1 MLWCSHGVRRVFADI
16 QASEQQITIM
26 KAAKTSI
33 NCNPVD
39 NCWLTLVLDKRTNKA
54 TDEYPMAV
62 CFTIERKRYYYKLPG
77 VKYQKEKYF
86 NEVCS
91 VTSSRSNLMSVYK
104 EWQQILDGYREK
116 LVKLNKTQT
125 LSIDLIRTFFSG
137 AEMNGEETHSF
148 VGVWENIIQR
158 MKKEGRVGTAENY
171 QWALNSFQK
180 LLERVEGFKVDKNVI
195 SKWSDAMKNGV
206 MIDGVLTGKI
216 ADATRGMYLR
226 TCRVVW
232 NECIRLGYLTEDK
245 YPFSNKDN
253 TLVSI
258 PRGKRRQQSYLS
270 VDEMTELYQ
279 VFTEKRYPEG
289 WEPAY
294 KKRAHDSLGLFLA
307 QYLCNGFNLADA
319 GRLTYN
325 RTYFSEGG
333 RAFEFMRK
341 KTSARSNGM
350 SVVIVPIIEPL
361 KVILDEIGAKPAK
374 DAYVFPQIFNGA
386 EDELTR
392 RKLTVQE
399 NSNIKDR
406 MNRICKEV
414 LGWDKVVSGTWA
426 RHSFATNLKLAG
438 VEELYISESMGHS
451 QGNDVTSGYQDMYPL
466 EIRFRNNSKLL
477 NIQSEKETIDI
488 DSLSPEQM
496 KELLKKMMQQK

>member
-1 MLWCSHGVRRVFADI
+1 MATKNL
-16 QASEQQITIM
+16 
-26 KAAKTSI
+26 KTSI

-39 NCWLTLVLDKRTNKA
+39 NCWITLVLDKRTNKQ

-62 CFTIERKRYYYKLPG
+62 CFTIERKRYYHKLSNIP
-77 VKYQKEKYF
+77 YQKEKYF

-91 VTSSRSNLMSVYK
+91 VASSRSSLLPVYK
-104 EWQQILDGYREK
+104 EWQKILEGYREK
-116 LVKLNKTQT
+116 LVKLNKTQSLT
-125 LSIDLIRTFFSG
+125 IDAIRTYFT
-137 AEMNGEETHSF
+137 GEQFDGEISKSF
-148 VGVWENIIQR
+148 VGVWEHIINK
-158 MKKEGRVGTAENY
+158 MKAEGRVGTAENY
-171 QWALNSFQK
+171 QWALNSFNK
-180 LLERVEGFKVDKNVI
+180 IVGNVVGFKVDKNVI
-195 SKWSDAMKNGV
+195 AKWNDGMKNGV
-206 MIDGVLTGKI
+206 KIDGQLTGKI

-232 NECIRLGYLTEDK
+232 NECIRQGYLTEDK

-253 TLVSI
+253 TLIAI

-270 VDEMTELYQ
+270 VDEMTELYH
-279 VFTEKRYPEG
+279 VFVDKRYPEN
-289 WEPAY
+289 WSPFY
-294 KKRAHDSLGLFLA
+294 KQRAHDSLGLFLA

-325 RTYFSEGG
+325 RTYFAEGG

-341 KTSARSNGM
+341 KTSARSNNM

-361 KVILDEIGAKPAK
+361 KVILDEIGAKPEK

-386 EDELTR
+386 TDETLR

-414 LGWDKVVSGTWA
+414 LGWEKVVSGTWA

-466 EIRFRNNSKLL
+466 EIRFRNNNKLL
-477 NIQSEKETIDI
+477 NVETKKEVIDI

-496 KELLKKMMQQK
+496 KELLKKMMGQE

>member
-1 MLWCSHGVRRVFADI
+1 MATKSV
-16 QASEQQITIM
+16 
-26 KAAKTSI
+26 KTSI

-39 NCWLTLVLDKRTNKA
+39 NCWITLVLDKRTNKQ

-62 CFTIERKRYYYKLPG
+62 CFTIERKRYYHKLPG
-77 VKYQKEKYF
+77 MAYQKEKYF

-91 VTSSRSNLMSVYK
+91 VTSSRSALMVVYK
-104 EWQQILDGYREK
+104 EWQKILEAYREK
-116 LVKLNKTQT
+116 LVKLNKTQSLT
-125 LSIDLIRTFFSG
+125 IDVIRTYLTG
-137 AEMNGEETHSF
+137 EQLNGEVSMSF
-148 VGVWENIIQR
+148 VGVWESIIQR
-158 MKKEGRVGTAENY
+158 MKTEGRVGTAENY
-171 QWALNSFQK
+171 QWALNSFNK
-180 LLERVEGFKVDKNVI
+180 ILGKVVGFKVDKNVI
-195 SKWSDAMKNGV
+195 AKWNDGMKNGV
-206 MIDGVLTGKI
+206 KIDGVLTGKI

-232 NECIRLGYLTEDK
+232 NECIRQGYLTEDK

-253 TLVSI
+253 TLISI

-270 VDEMTELYQ
+270 VDEMTELYK
-279 VFTEKRYPEG
+279 VFVEKRYPEG
-289 WEPAY
+289 WDPAY

-325 RTYFSEGG
+325 RTYFAEGG

-341 KTSARSNGM
+341 KTSARSNSM

-361 KVILDEIGAKPAK
+361 KVILNEIGAKPEK

-386 EDELTR
+386 TDETLR

-466 EIRFRNNSKLL
+466 EIRFRNNNKLL
-477 NIQSEKETIDI
+477 NIEKEEKPIDI
-488 DSLSPEQM
+488 DSLTPEQM
-496 KELLKKMMQQK
+496 KELLKKMIGQQ

>member
-1 MLWCSHGVRRVFADI
+1 MARKSL
-16 QASEQQITIM
+16 
-26 KAAKTSI
+26 KTSI

-39 NCWLTLVLDKRTNKA
+39 NCWIKLVLDKRTNKA
-54 TDEYPMAV
+54 TDEYPVAI
-62 CFTIERKRYYYKLPG
+62 CFTIERKRYYFKLASIA
-77 VKYQKEKYF
+77 YQKEKYF

-91 VTSSRSNLMSVYK
+91 VTNSRSLLMPVYK
-104 EWQQILDGYREK
+104 EWEKLLDGYREK
-116 LVKLNKTQT
+116 VVKLNKTQSLT
-125 LSIDLIRTFFSG
+125 IDAIRTYLT
-137 AEMNGEETHSF
+137 GEQQYGEVCMSF
-148 VGVWENIIQR
+148 VGVWENIINR
-158 MKKEGRVGTAENY
+158 MKIEGRVGTAENY
-171 QWALNSFQK
+171 QWALNSFNRIVGK
-180 LLERVEGFKVDKNVI
+180 VAGFKVDKNVI
-195 SKWSDAMKNGV
+195 AKWDDGMKNGV
-206 MIDGVLTGKI
+206 KINGVLMGKI

-232 NECIRLGYLTEDK
+232 NECIRQGYLTEDK
-245 YPFSNKDN
+245 YPFSNKDK
-253 TLVSI
+253 TLISI

-270 VDEMTELYQ
+270 VGEMTELYKI
-279 VFTEKRYPEG
+279 FIEKRYPVE
-289 WEPAY
+289 WDPAY

-325 RTYFSEGG
+325 RTYFAEGG

-341 KTSARSNGM
+341 KTSARSNSM
-350 SVVIVPIIEPL
+350 SVVVVPIIEPL
-361 KVILDEIGAKPAK
+361 KVILDEIGAKPEK

-386 EDELTR
+386 TDETLR

-466 EIRFRNNSKLL
+466 EIRFRNNHKLL
-477 NIQSEKETIDI
+477 NIEKEEEPIDI
-488 DSLSPEQM
+488 DKLSKKEM
-496 KELLKKMMQQK
+496 KELLKKLMEK

>member
-1 MLWCSHGVRRVFADI
+1 
-16 QASEQQITIM
+16 M
-26 KAAKTSI
+26 KALKTSI

-39 NCWLTLVLDKRTNKA
+39 NCWIKLVLDKRTNKV
-54 TDEYPMAV
+54 TEEYPMAI
-62 CFTIERKRYYYKLPG
+62 CFTIDRKRLYFKLASMP
-77 VKYQKEKYF
+77 YQKEKYF

-91 VTSSRSNLMSVYK
+91 VTNARSLLMPVYK
-104 EWQQILDGYREK
+104 EWEGILDGYREK
-116 LVKLNKTQT
+116 VVKLGKTQT
-125 LSIDLIRTFFSG
+125 LTLDLIKTYLTG
-137 AEMNGEETHSF
+137 AETNGEVSKSF
-148 VGVWENIIQR
+148 VGVWESIIVK
-158 MKKEGRVGTAENY
+158 MKKEDRVGTAENY
-171 QWALNSFQK
+171 QWALNSFEK
-180 LLERVEGFKVDKNVI
+180 YAGDVKGFKVDKNVI
-195 SKWSDAMKNGV
+195 EKWNDVMKNGV
-206 MIDGVLTGKI
+206 MENGKLVGKI

-232 NECIRLGYLTEDK
+232 NECIRQGYLTEDK
-245 YPFSNKDN
+245 YPFSNKDK
-253 TLVSI
+253 TLISI
-258 PRGKRRQQSYLS
+258 PRGKRRQQSYLN
-270 VDEMTELYQ
+270 VDEMTQLYN
-279 VFTEKRYPEG
+279 VFVEKCYPDS
-289 WEPAY
+289 WSPDY
-294 KKRAHDSLGLFLA
+294 KKRAHQSLGLFLA

-319 GRLTYN
+319 GRLQYN
-325 RTYFSEGG
+325 RTYFAEGG

-341 KTSARSNGM
+341 KTSARSNSM

-361 KVILDEIGAKPAK
+361 KVILDEIGAKPEK

-386 EDELTR
+386 TDELTR

-406 MNRICKEV
+406 MIRICNEV

-477 NIQSEKETIDI
+477 NVETKEEPIDI
-488 DSLSPEQM
+488 DKLSKKEM
-496 KELLKKMMQQK
+496 KELLRRMMEKGGI